1 MTSTTCN
8 KDIEDIVDSIY
19 KKDKDYE
26 KIEKNYGV
34 YLGII
39 FELNEWLNKQQDEH
53 LLKNEFNT
61 HLGVLIRRYKVFCK
75 KSFLIYVLRKE
86 LYKNTINIHPKLW
99 QFLQKK
105 SRNISGITN
114 ITLLTSPFP
123 DGQKFSCKHN
133 CYYCPNEPAH
143 EDNNW
148 QAQPRSYL
156 YKEPAVMRANAHKFE
171 AYEQMI
177 DRMNAL
183 LMMGMEIDKLE
194 IIIEGGTYTEY
205 PTEYLKRFHRD
216 IFYAAN
222 TFFEKE
228 KRPKMDIYREMYVNI
243 TTKVKI
249 IGICIETRPD
259 VISSDWI
266 RFFRYT
272 GTTRIQLGIQH
283 LDNEILDKINRGHTI
298 EQAIETIDILKD
310 NGFKIDIHIMPDLPG
325 SNPEK
330 DKKMF
335 YELFNSPNIQADQ
348 VKIYPCSTVP
358 WTIIEKWYKNGT
370 YKPYAEENGDKLVEV
385 VKYAMSITPPW
396 VRLPRVIRDIPV
408 EYIQGG
414 CKQPSMRQDINNDFI
429 KEHFTSNDI
438 RVREIGRNPEY
449 QNKKPKLCIR
459 KYMGGTG
466 VEYFISYESIDNKA
480 LYGFLRLRITNN
492 DEKKIFKCLKNKSL
506 VRELHVYGNVTPVG
520 GEIKD
525 AQHKG
530 LGKKLLNIAE
540 HISIINGKEGI
551 SVISGIGVMGYYT
564 KLGYKI
570 KETYMVKYL
579 CGGVCN
585 RYMSSLVVLL
595 HSDSMLYKMVIKVE
609 KVCKYLVRGYIKL
622 MKMCEIINK
631 N

>member
-1 MTSTTCN
+1 MTTTTCN
-8 KDIEDIVDSIY
+8 KDIEDIIETIY

-26 KIEKNYGV
+26 KIEENYNI
-34 YLGII
+34 YLNII
-39 FELNEWLNKQQDEH
+39 LELNEWLIKQQDEH

-61 HLGVLIRRYKVFCK
+61 HLGVLIRKYKVFCK
-75 KSFLIYVLRKE
+75 KSFLIFVLRKE
-86 LYKNTINIHPKLW
+86 LYNNNINIHSKLW
-99 QFLQKK
+99 EFLQKK

-114 ITLLTSPFP
+114 VTLLTSPFP

-156 YKEPAVMRANAHKFE
+156 YKEPAVMRANNHNFK
-171 AYEQMI
+171 AYDQMI
-177 DRMNAL
+177 DRMNSL

-222 TFFEKE
+222 TFFDKKKREK
-228 KRPKMDIYREMYVNI
+228 KDLFGEMYDNI

-259 VISSDWI
+259 VISKDWI

-283 LDNEILDKINRGHTI
+283 LDNNILKKINRGHTI
-298 EQAIETIDILKD
+298 EQAIETIDILKN

-325 SNPEK
+325 SDPEK

-335 YELFNSPNIQADQ
+335 DELFNSPKIQADQ

-358 WTIIEKWYKNGT
+358 WTVIEKWYKTGK
-370 YKPYAEENGDKLVEV
+370 YKPYSEESGEKLLGV

-408 EYIQGG
+408 GYIQGG
-414 CKQPSMRQDINNDFI
+414 CKKPSMRQDINNDFI
-429 KEHFTSNDI
+429 KEEFNCKDI
-438 RVREIGRNPEY
+438 RVREIGRNPNY
-449 QNKKPKLCIR
+449 QNIEPLLFIR
-459 KYMGGTG
+459 KYKGGKGT
-466 VEYFISYESIDNKA
+466 EYFISYESFDNKA
-480 LYGFLRLRITNN
+480 IFGFLRLRIIKNN
-492 DEKKIFKCLKNKSL
+492 KDNVFRCLDNKSL

-540 HISIINGKEGI
+540 HISIINGKQGI
-551 SVISGIGVMGYYT
+551 SVISGIGVIGYY
-564 KLGYKI
+564 KNLGFKI
-570 KETYMVKYL
+570 EDTYMNKWL
-579 CGGVCN
+579 GSGLIK
-585 RYMSSLVVLL
+585 RLWSMFVVFL
-595 HSDSMLYKMVIKVE
+595 HTHFILI
-609 KVCKYLVRGYIKL
+609 
-622 MKMCEIINK
+622 
-631 N
+631 

>member
-8 KDIEDIVDSIY
+8 KDIEDIVDNIY

-26 KIEKNYGV
+26 KIEENYEI
-34 YLGII
+34 YLNII
-39 FELNEWLNKQQDEH
+39 LELNEWLNKQQDEH

-61 HLGVLIRRYKVFCK
+61 HLGVLIRKNKVFCK
-75 KSFLIYVLRKE
+75 KSFLIFVLRKE
-86 LYKNTINIHPKLW
+86 IYNINIHSKLW
-99 QFLQKK
+99 EFLQKK

-114 ITLLTSPFP
+114 VTLLTSPIP

-156 YKEPAVMRANAHKFE
+156 YKEPAVMRANNHNFE
-171 AYEQMI
+171 AYDQMV
-177 DRMNAL
+177 DRMNSL

-222 TFFEKE
+222 TFFDKK
-228 KRPKMDIYREMYVNI
+228 KRKKKDLFCEMYDNI

-259 VISSDWI
+259 VISRDWI

-283 LDNEILDKINRGHTI
+283 LDNNILKKINRGHTI
-298 EQAIETIDILKD
+298 EQAIETIDILK
-310 NGFKIDIHIMPDLPG
+310 NNCFKIDIHIMPDLPG
-325 SNPEK
+325 SDPEK
-330 DKKMF
+330 DKNMF
-335 YELFNSPNIQADQ
+335 DDLFNSPKIQADQ
-348 VKIYPCSTVP
+348 VKIYPCTTVP
-358 WTIIEKWYKNGT
+358 WTVIEKWYKSGK
-370 YKPYAEENGDKLVEV
+370 YKPYSEEDGEKLLDV

-408 EYIQGG
+408 GYIQGG
-414 CKQPSMRQDINNDFI
+414 CKNPNMRQDINNDFI
-429 KEHFTSNDI
+429 KEDFNCKDI
-438 RVREIGRNPEY
+438 RVREIGRNPKY
-449 QNKKPKLCIR
+449 QNIKPLIFIR
-459 KYMGGTG
+459 KYKGGKG
-466 VEYFISYESIDNKA
+466 IEYFISYESFDNKA
-480 LYGFLRLRITNN
+480 IFGFLRLRIIKNN
-492 DEKKIFKCLKNKSL
+492 KDNVFKCLTNNSL

-520 GEIKD
+520 GQIKN

-540 HISIINGKEGI
+540 HISIINGKKGI
-551 SVISGIGVMGYYT
+551 SVISGIGVIGYYK
-564 KLGYKI
+564 KLGFNA
-570 KETYMVKYL
+570 EDTYMNKCL
-579 CGGVCN
+579 GSGLIN
-585 RYMSSLVVLL
+585 RIWSIIVVFL
-595 HSDSMLYKMVIKVE
+595 HTHFILS
-609 KVCKYLVRGYIKL
+609 
-622 MKMCEIINK
+622 
-631 N
+631 